1 MTREETLAW
10 AKSLK
15 PGDVVIW
22 SDFGQYRTLTVQKVT
37 TTGIVKTN
45 GDMSFAQT
53 SRRDDLSGCG
63 KTSGIIIPA
72 TAELLTEVEKE
83 QKERENLNRIR
94 RTIRAARTRMRLI
107 YDISYEFA
115 VDFLELCEKHGIKA

>member
-1 MTREETLAW
+1 MTREEILAW

-22 SDFGQYRTLTVQKVT
+22 SDCGQYRKLTVQKVT

-45 GDMSFAQT
+45 GYMSFAQT
-53 SRRDDLSGCG
+53 SWRDDLSGRG
-63 KTSGIIIPA
+63 KTSGKIIPA
-72 TAELLTEVEKE
+72 TDELLAEVEKQ

-94 RTIRAARTRMRLI
+94 RTIQAAKTRMRLI